1 MLSYKLFYLL
11 GAVITAYVFTEIYK
25 RSRKIPLAILI
36 ARQENAPP
44 VVDITKKENS
54 FTKRAERVG
63 WNVGR
68 NYLEVMLL
76 AGVILGG
83 IVAFFL
89 KTWVPLVIFVPVGMF
104 VPYYQL
110 SQKEEAY
117 FDELPMRAD
126 QALGAVEQ
134 QIESDIP
141 IFEALKQAVPYMQE
155 PLKEKYE
162 KVVEKVDKTGIP
174 LKRALEG
181 IPDELGLAQLEYF
194 HIILEVAEETE
205 EKARDIISDASDTI
219 RKQQKQANR
228 LKREIAASKSEM
240 KMMFVL
246 VCVMVGSFV
255 FMSPS
260 SLHFSDSLTS
270 KILDVAVISLS
281 GWSVWSTLK
290 KIQTKNLF

>member
-1 MLSYKLFYLL
+1 
-11 GAVITAYVFTEIYK
+11 
-25 RSRKIPLAILI
+25 
-36 ARQENAPP
+36 
-44 VVDITKKENS
+44 
-54 FTKRAERVG
+54 
-63 WNVGR
+63 
-68 NYLEVMLL
+68 
-76 AGVILGG
+76 
-83 IVAFFL
+83 
-89 KTWVPLVIFVPVGMF
+89 MF

>member
-181 IPDELGLAQLEYF
+181 IPEELGLAQLEYF

>member
-1 MLSYKLFYLL
+1 VLSYKLFYLL

-104 VPYYQL
+104 IPYYQL

-181 IPDELGLAQLEYF
+181 IPEELGLAQLEYF